1 MKKINIIINSGHSFF
16 SLRYQLVKFFL
27 KKKISISL
35 FTPNNNISIK
45 KKINSNFFKVKKIKL
60 SENKKSFFS
69 LFLNC
74 INFYKIFKF
83 RNKNT
88 NIIYGTYLN
97 LVFGII
103 SLFFNTGKNIYVFTG
118 LGSFFNSENKIYIN
132 ILKIFFNL
140 LLLRK
145 NSKFLFYNY
154 NDRNFLIKNNLYYK
168 TKIINGSGIEFSLN
182 KKRKKISKGKLKFL
196 FYSRINYHKGIKEL
210 IEATTLVNS
219 LGYQKYFELYIF
231 GLFDNNP
238 SSIKKSKLVRM
249 IKFQKNCHFKE
260 VNYKV
265 KIKNIFKDKDIFV
278 LPSYREG
285 LPKSALEAMCYKNA
299 LLLSNIPGHSML
311 INRKN
316 NPNGIFFKVRDKED
330 LARKIIWSLKNRKK
344 IQNFMNNSHQNL
356 FKFLSTNVNKVFY
369 DTIKKK

>member
-16 SLRYQLVKFFL
+16 SLRYQLVKFLL
-27 KKKISISL
+27 KKKIYISL

-45 KKINSNFFKVKKIKL
+45 KKINSNFFEIKKIKL
-60 SENKKSFFS
+60 LENKKSFFS

-154 NDRNFLIKNNLYYK
+154 NDRNFLIKKNLYHK

-182 KKRKKISKGKLKFL
+182 KKKKKISKGKLKFL

-238 SSIKKSKLVRM
+238 SSIKRSKLVRM

-265 KIKNIFKDKDIFV
+265 KIKNIFKDKDVFV

-356 FKFLSTNVNKVFY
+356 FKFLSTNVNKTFY

>member
-16 SLRYQLVKFFL
+16 SLRYPLVKFLL

-35 FTPNNNISIK
+35 FTPNNNKSIK
-45 KKINSNFFKVKKIKL
+45 KKINSHFFEVKKIKL
-60 SENKKSFFS
+60 LENKKSFFS

-74 INFYKIFKF
+74 LNFYKIFKF

-88 NIIYGTYLN
+88 NIIFGTYLN
-97 LVFGII
+97 LAFGII

-140 LLLRK
+140 FLLRK

-154 NDRNFLIKNNLYYK
+154 NDRNFLIKKNLYHK
-168 TKIINGSGIEFSLN
+168 KKIINGSGIEFSLN
-182 KKRKKISKGKLKFL
+182 KKKKKISKGKLKFL

-210 IEATTLVNS
+210 IEATILVNS

-238 SSIKKSKLVRM
+238 ASIKRSKLLRM
-249 IKFQKNCHFKE
+249 IKFQNNCHFKE
-260 VNYKV
+260 VNYRV
-265 KIKNIFKDKDIFV
+265 KIKNIFKGKDVFV

-316 NPNGIFFKVRDKED
+316 NPNGIFFKVRDKDD

-356 FKFLSTNVNKVFY
+356 FKFLSTNVNKTFY

>member
-16 SLRYQLVKFFL
+16 SLRYQLVKFLL

-45 KKINSNFFKVKKIKL
+45 KKINSNFFEIKKIKL
-60 SENKKSFFS
+60 LGNKKSFFS

-74 INFYKIFKF
+74 ITFYKIFKF

-88 NIIYGTYLN
+88 NIIFGTYLN
-97 LVFGII
+97 LAFGII
-103 SLFFNTGKNIYVFTG
+103 SLFFNTRKNIYVFTG
-118 LGSFFNSENKIYIN
+118 LGSFFNSENKLYID

-154 NDRNFLIKNNLYYK
+154 NDRNFLIKKNLYHK

-182 KKRKKISKGKLKFL
+182 KKKKKISKGKLKFL
-196 FYSRINYHKGIKEL
+196 FYSRLNYHKGIKEL
-210 IEATTLVNS
+210 IEATILVNN

-260 VNYKV
+260 VNYRV
-265 KIKNIFKDKDIFV
+265 KIKNIFKDKDVFV

-330 LARKIIWSLKNRKK
+330 LASKIIWSLKNRKK

>member
-1 MKKINIIINSGHSFF
+1 M
-16 SLRYQLVKFFL
+16 
-27 KKKISISL
+27 
-35 FTPNNNISIK
+35 
-45 KKINSNFFKVKKIKL
+45 
-60 SENKKSFFS
+60 
-69 LFLNC
+69 
-74 INFYKIFKF
+74 
-83 RNKNT
+83 
-88 NIIYGTYLN
+88 
-97 LVFGII
+97 
-103 SLFFNTGKNIYVFTG
+103 
-118 LGSFFNSENKIYIN
+118 
-132 ILKIFFNL
+132 
-140 LLLRK
+140 
-145 NSKFLFYNY
+145 
-154 NDRNFLIKNNLYYK
+154 
-168 TKIINGSGIEFSLN
+168 
-182 KKRKKISKGKLKFL
+182 KFL

-210 IEATTLVNS
+210 IEATILVNN

-238 SSIKKSKLVRM
+238 SSIKRSKLVRM

-260 VNYKV
+260 VNYRV
-265 KIKNIFKDKDIFV
+265 KIKNIFKDKDVFV

-356 FKFLSTNVNKVFY
+356 FKFLSTNVNKAFY

>member
-16 SLRYQLVKFFL
+16 SLRYQLVKFLL

-45 KKINSNFFKVKKIKL
+45 KKINSNFFEVKKIKL
-60 SENKKSFFS
+60 LEDKKSFFS

-88 NIIYGTYLN
+88 NIIFGTYLN
-97 LVFGII
+97 LAFGII
-103 SLFFNTGKNIYVFTG
+103 SLFFNTRKNIYVFTG
-118 LGSFFNSENKIYIN
+118 LGSFFNSENKLYID

-154 NDRNFLIKNNLYYK
+154 NDRNFLIKKNLYHK

-182 KKRKKISKGKLKFL
+182 KKKKKISKGKLKFL

-210 IEATTLVNS
+210 IEATILVNS

-260 VNYKV
+260 VNYRV
-265 KIKNIFKDKDIFV
+265 KIKNIFKDKDVFV

-330 LARKIIWSLKNRKK
+330 LASKIIWSLKNRKK